1 MNRIIDNLTSY
12 LNLEERQTLAEKIK
26 DLPEQTIQMI
36 LEKDNN
42 YPSFRSM
49 GYSNEDIINVNK
61 KLSSLFID
69 INKYMIGKGIPPL
82 FTDPSN
88 TYLSSQECE
97 HIISKQDE
105 EIISPENS
113 HHINK

>member
-1 MNRIIDNLTSY
+1 MNRIIDY
-12 LNLEERQTLAEKIK
+12 LDKCLDLEERQTLSEKINR
-26 DLPEQTIQMI
+26 LPDQTIQMI

-49 GYSNEDIINVNK
+49 GYSNEDISNVNK

-69 INKYMIGKGIPPL
+69 INNYMIGKGITPL
-82 FTDPSN
+82 FTNPSD
-88 TYLSSQECE
+88 TYLSSQEYE